1 MNKSQIK
8 SILLEQSRILGKLM
22 KNIDANARRTKTD
35 GSLYLK
41 TSKGVTRYYLCD
53 GKGHQSYLGEKDA
66 DLIGKLAVKYY
77 GTKLMDA
84 AEAEKAQIDS
94 CIRILDSKL
103 PPGGTDKADID
114 LVYGQLPEPVRSRV
128 NPSVVTDD
136 GYVKHWKEE
145 KYDHRWLKGEYK
157 FETKGGQTV
166 RSKSELI
173 IANMLYDAGVPY
185 RYEETRALCAEL
197 GAFHN
202 PDFTVL
208 NARTRQEFVWEHF
221 GMMDKEDYRNDAF
234 RKLSEY
240 MMYGYFPGK
249 NLIVTYETS
258 TCPLRTEDVT
268 RLIDEFLK

>member
-8 SILLEQSRILGKLM
+8 SVLQQQSKTLGKLI
-22 KNIDANARRTKTD
+22 KNIDLNARKTKSN
-35 GSLYLK
+35 GSLNMRNI
-41 TSKGVTRYYLCD
+41 KGVTRFYVHEEN
-53 GKGHQSYLGEKDA
+53 GKQTYLGEKDSA
-66 DLIGKLAVKYY
+66 LIDTLAVKYY
-77 GTKLMDA
+77 GTKLRDA
-84 AEAEKAQIDS
+84 AEWEKKQIDS

-103 PPGGTDKADID
+103 PAGGTDKADID
-114 LVYGQLPEPVRSRV
+114 LVYGQLPESVRSRV
-128 NPSVVTDD
+128 KPSVVTDD

-258 TCPLRTEDVT
+258 TCPLRTEDVN
-268 RLIDEFLK
+268 RLIEEFLK